1 MVPEKGKV
9 RAKQASLLD
18 APEDK
23 PDSTDSL
30 VAKAFDSDPK
40 VRLKVAQE
48 LAKIDDP
55 RAVFALIELSSDK
68 EEAVK
73 VAAQKSLGSFKEEAE
88 TIVSLEKMLAER
100 KEQKAQPSTP
110 HIVSQSMAP
119 TIEKLFSHY
128 EPQKRESVKRKLF
141 PSLQK
146 LFGFSKQDLDPMQ
159 ELEKIGALPFPPQLP
174 SESGEKEPEAAPQN
188 APNFPF
194 GQKKEP
200 VPQKSD
206 LVEIEEGD
214 HEPAIQSSSAEAEFE
229 EDEPTAE
236 EREHVAQLAE
246 NRLYSLAYRIA
257 TTPGM
262 GKSELKREQNRLTTD
277 FRRRVELAFKLA
289 AEQARLEAQAS
300 QLQVGNRHL
309 WLLGGGL

>member
-100 KEQKAQPSTP
+100 SAFHTGQSLEQ
-110 HIVSQSMAP
+110 
-119 TIEKLFSHY
+119 IEKDSDRDRWFTAQQALNYGFIDAVIEHAQT
-128 EPQKRESVKRKLF
+128 PQ
-141 PSLQK
+141 
-146 LFGFSKQDLDPMQ
+146 
-159 ELEKIGALPFPPQLP
+159 GA
-174 SESGEKEPEAAPQN
+174 
-188 APNFPF
+188 
-194 GQKKEP
+194 
-200 VPQKSD
+200 
-206 LVEIEEGD
+206 
-214 HEPAIQSSSAEAEFE
+214 
-229 EDEPTAE
+229 
-236 EREHVAQLAE
+236 
-246 NRLYSLAYRIA
+246 
-257 TTPGM
+257 
-262 GKSELKREQNRLTTD
+262 
-277 FRRRVELAFKLA
+277 
-289 AEQARLEAQAS
+289 
-300 QLQVGNRHL
+300 
-309 WLLGGGL
+309 